1 MAGVELDIEQWN
13 KATAERAKT
22 YSAMKTAEANLAEK
36 RKAFEAASAQC
47 QAMLGGAKKRGR
59 KAAGAT
65 A

>member
-1 MAGVELDIEQWN
+1 MGVDLDIEAWN

-36 RKAFEAASAQC
+36 KKAFATASAAC
-47 QAMLGGAKKRGR
+47 QAMMTGEKKRGR